1 MVVVMQ
7 VQVCEG
13 QIILFEYDV
22 ISDVIV
28 VENGG
33 FVVDV
38 K

>member
-1 MVVVMQ
+1 MAVVVMQ

-13 QIILFEYDV
+13 QIFEYD
-22 ISDVIV
+22 DVIV